1 MLFGGHV
8 LVWNG
13 LNPANPETLTC
24 LVLVR
29 YSICGDGNHIQ
40 SGLSHQH
47 LTGSQPL
54 RPFPKTLFFLDMS
67 QFIHSF
73 GSSSLLYCKRSPRK
87 SSSSTMEPARV
98 HPVVLYPVHL
108 ECYARTL
115 MTKEVNWDDPF
126 PKTHRPIDLYINNST
141 YIYMHIQLIE
151 HGDKQIWVLIN
162 VHNIHNSAE
171 LSAHLFGSSSGWN
184 DFLFEPGHL
193 MSSWWFQPTWKILV
207 NMDHFQVGVKIKH
220 VISNHQLDVIY
231 IVVSLRC
238 KKKER
243 NSTEKMVPLFDHLW
257 LWDLTSWKSKR
268 TSIRHTSPQTSPCF
282 GVWYI

>member
-1 MLFGGHV
+1 MFHSSIPTPKKRVKSVVFQWTKNGPFHGNLEHMSPNGSQSPQQVEEKPQLHRSSQVWLCPFSAKFFGYLEVSLKQCKEWMLFGGHV

-141 YIYMHIQLIE
+141 YIYICIYS
-151 HGDKQIWVLIN
+151 W
-162 VHNIHNSAE
+162 
-171 LSAHLFGSSSGWN
+171 SSMETN
-184 DFLFEPGHL
+184 KFE
-193 MSSWWFQPTWKILV
+193 F
-207 NMDHFQVGVKIKH
+207 
-220 VISNHQLDVIY
+220 
-231 IVVSLRC
+231 
-238 KKKER
+238 
-243 NSTEKMVPLFDHLW
+243 
-257 LWDLTSWKSKR
+257 
-268 TSIRHTSPQTSPCF
+268 
-282 GVWYI
+282 